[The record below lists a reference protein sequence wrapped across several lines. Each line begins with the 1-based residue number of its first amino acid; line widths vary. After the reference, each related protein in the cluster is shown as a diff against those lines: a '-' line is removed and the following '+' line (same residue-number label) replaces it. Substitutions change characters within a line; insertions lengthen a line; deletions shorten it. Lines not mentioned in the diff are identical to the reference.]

1 MPMQRP
7 TMQNVV
13 TTGQLVQICV
23 FLIGVAMG
31 GAYWAFGKDKNDVDL
46 GAKIDA
52 NAKTAAEQNA
62 GLAAQIARMDGK
74 IEAYGTSFNSL
85 SSRVDLLDQRQQAA
99 DEAAKEGRQERQS
112 FQRETEGRLG
122 QLEQRVGVIEALRP
136 PR

>member
-1 MPMQRP
+1 MPMSRP
-7 TMQNVV
+7 TVQNIV

-46 GAKIDA
+46 GAKIDGQI
-52 NAKTAAEQNA
+52 KTAGEQNA
-62 GLAAQIARMDGK
+62 ALGAQIAKMDGK
-74 IEAYGTSFNSL
+74 LEAYGAAQGAL
-85 SSRVDLLDQRQQAA
+85 SSRVDLLDQRQQTA
-99 DEAAKEGRQERQS
+99 DETAKEGRQERQS

-136 PR
+136 R